1 MIDGLAEAFLHN
13 EHKVLGYKLKPF
25 SCAHYAMLDAL
36 KSPLVGHT
44 HLVGKRDLIVALS
57 VCSLSNPFDWTLT
70 GKDWGKLLFLTDLR
84 FKRGVKK
91 FGFYVQD
98 YLDIPET
105 YSKQK
110 NDNDL
115 FWHTPPVLSIVT
127 KAAHYFGMTLDQ
139 CWHYPMGLLCWH
151 IRSHEELNGGGR
163 IIDPEKQRL
172 IVEEAKRAQAE
183 AMNNA

>member
-13 EHKVLGYKLKPF
+13 EHKILGYKLKPF

-36 KSPLVGHT
+36 KSPLVDRF
-44 HLVGKRDLIVALS
+44 HLANEYDLIAFLS
-57 VCSLSNPFDWTLT
+57 ICSKDRPFDWSLCIKET
-70 GKDWGKLLFLTDLR
+70 
-84 FKRGVKK
+84 VKVAFVK
-91 FGFYVQD
+91 TSHFYRAKTYLKD
-98 YLDIPET
+98 YLSMPET
-105 YSKQK
+105 YSKHGSA
-110 NDNDL
+110 DDL
-115 FWHTPPVLSIVT
+115 FWHTPPPLVMVT